1 MPSQVLIVDDD
12 SAIRELLR
20 EFLAEE
26 GLATSEAASA
36 AEARQALETSDPDVI
51 LLDMWLPDGDGL
63 DVLDSLRGRPEIPV
77 IVITAD
83 SSSSRTI
90 RAMQAGAFDYLVK
103 PLEPEAVR
111 AALRRALDQRRM
123 ARDLRATVLPDGRER
138 SVGSGTAMQ
147 AVYKLIGRIAD
158 AQASVLITGETG
170 TGKELVAETLHQNSS
185 RRAGPL
191 IRVNCAALPESL
203 LESELFGH
211 EKGSFTGAI
220 GLRKGRFELA
230 HGGTIFLDE
239 VGELSPSTQKKLL
252 RVLQFGEFERVGG
265 AVTLRSDARV
275 VAATNRDLEAE
286 VQKGHFREDL
296 YYRLNVLR
304 IALPPLRERRDD
316 FPALI
321 AHFLDRY
328 RPAPGAPPAKISGPA
343 MRQLIAGDWPGNV
356 RQLEN
361 SIQQAVVLSGGRV
374 ITPEHLRQM
383 PLSVTPEK
391 NHLDLAALVRES
403 VPLKSVLAKVERE
416 MIVEALRQAAGNRSE
431 AARMLH
437 IYRRLLYEKIEEY
450 GLGTGTKERD

>member
-1 MPSQVLIVDDD
+1 
-12 SAIRELLR
+12 
-20 EFLAEE
+20 
-26 GLATSEAASA
+26 
-36 AEARQALETSDPDVI
+36 
-51 LLDMWLPDGDGL
+51 
-63 DVLDSLRGRPEIPV
+63 
-77 IVITAD
+77 
-83 SSSSRTI
+83 
-90 RAMQAGAFDYLVK
+90 MQAGAFDYLVK

-111 AALRRALDQRRM
+111 AAVRRALEQRRM
-123 ARDLRATVLPDGRER
+123 ARDLLATVLPDGRER
-138 SVGSGTAMQ
+138 IVGSSAAMQ
-147 AVYKLIGRIAD
+147 SVYKLVGRIAD
-158 AQASVLITGETG
+158 AHASVLITGETG

-191 IRVNCAALPESL
+191 VRVNCAALPESL

-211 EKGSFTGAI
+211 EKGAFTGAI

-230 HGGTIFLDE
+230 DGGTIFLDE
-239 VGELSPSTQKKLL
+239 VGELSPGIQKKLL
-252 RVLQFGEFERVGG
+252 RVLQVGEFERVGG
-265 AVTLRSDARV
+265 SVTLRSDARV

-286 VQKGHFREDL
+286 VRQGNFREDL

-316 FPALI
+316 IPALI

-343 MRQLIAGDWPGNV
+343 MRLLVSGDWPGNV

-383 PLSVTPEK
+383 TTSRGAEQRS
-391 NHLDLAALVRES
+391 LDVSSLVRDS

-450 GLGTGTKERD
+450 GLGTTTKERE

>member
-1 MPSQVLIVDDD
+1 MAHQVLIVDDD

-26 GLATSEAASA
+26 GLTTREAASK
-36 AEARQALETSDPDVI
+36 AEAHEVMEDADPDLM

-63 DVLDSLRGRPEIPV
+63 DVLDSLRGRSEIPV

-111 AALRRALDQRRM
+111 AAVRRALEQRRM
-123 ARDLRATVLPDGRER
+123 ARDLLATVLPDGRER
-138 SVGSGTAMQ
+138 IVGSSAAMQ
-147 AVYKLIGRIAD
+147 SVYKLVGRIAD
-158 AQASVLITGETG
+158 AHASVLITGETG

-211 EKGSFTGAI
+211 EKGAFTGAI

-230 HGGTIFLDE
+230 DGGTIFLDE
-239 VGELSPSTQKKLL
+239 VGELSPGIQKKLL
-252 RVLQFGEFERVGG
+252 RVLQVGEFERVGG
-265 AVTLRSDARV
+265 SVTLRSDARV

-286 VQKGHFREDL
+286 VRKGNFREDL

-316 FPALI
+316 IPALI

-343 MRQLIAGDWPGNV
+343 MRLLVAGDWPGNV

-383 PLSVTPEK
+383 TTSLVSEK
-391 NHLDLAALVRES
+391 SGLDLAALVRES

-450 GLGTGTKERD
+450 GLGTTAKERE

>member
-90 RAMQAGAFDYLVK
+90 RAMLAGAFDYLVK

-138 SVGSGTAMQ
+138 IVGSGTAMQ

>member
-1 MPSQVLIVDDD
+1 M
-12 SAIRELLR
+12 
-20 EFLAEE
+20 
-26 GLATSEAASA
+26 
-36 AEARQALETSDPDVI
+36 
-51 LLDMWLPDGDGL
+51 
-63 DVLDSLRGRPEIPV
+63 
-77 IVITAD
+77 
-83 SSSSRTI
+83 
-90 RAMQAGAFDYLVK
+90 
-103 PLEPEAVR
+103 
-111 AALRRALDQRRM
+111 
-123 ARDLRATVLPDGRER
+123 
-138 SVGSGTAMQ
+138 
-147 AVYKLIGRIAD
+147 
-158 AQASVLITGETG
+158 
-170 TGKELVAETLHQNSS
+170 
-185 RRAGPL
+185 
-191 IRVNCAALPESL
+191 
-203 LESELFGH
+203 
-211 EKGSFTGAI
+211 
-220 GLRKGRFELA
+220 
-230 HGGTIFLDE
+230 
-239 VGELSPSTQKKLL
+239 
-252 RVLQFGEFERVGG
+252 GG

>member
-1 MPSQVLIVDDD
+1 
-12 SAIRELLR
+12 
-20 EFLAEE
+20 
-26 GLATSEAASA
+26 
-36 AEARQALETSDPDVI
+36 
-51 LLDMWLPDGDGL
+51 
-63 DVLDSLRGRPEIPV
+63 
-77 IVITAD
+77 
-83 SSSSRTI
+83 
-90 RAMQAGAFDYLVK
+90 
-103 PLEPEAVR
+103 
-111 AALRRALDQRRM
+111 M

-138 SVGSGTAMQ
+138 IVGSGAAMQ

-191 IRVNCAALPESL
+191 VRVNCAALPESL

-220 GLRKGRFELA
+220 NLRKGRFELA
-230 HGGTIFLDE
+230 DGGTIFLDE

-265 AVTLRSDARV
+265 SVTLRSDARV
-275 VAATNRDLEAE
+275 VAATNRNLEAE
-286 VQKGHFREDL
+286 VQKGQFREDL

-304 IALPPLRERRDD
+304 IALPPLSERRDD
-316 FPALI
+316 IPSLI

-343 MRQLIAGDWPGNV
+343 LRQLIAGDWPGNV

-374 ITPEHLRQM
+374 ITPEHLRQ
-383 PLSVTPEK
+383 TPISPVPDK

-437 IYRRLLYEKIEEY
+437 IYRRLLYEKIDEY
-450 GLGTGTKERD
+450 GLGTSTKEQD

>member
-1 MPSQVLIVDDD
+1 MQAQVLIVDDD

-26 GLATSEAASA
+26 GLATREAASA
-36 AEARQALETSDPDVI
+36 AEARQALEASDLDVI

-111 AALRRALDQRRM
+111 AALRRALEQRRM

-138 SVGSGTAMQ
+138 IVGSGAAMQ

-191 IRVNCAALPESL
+191 VRVNCAALPESL

-220 GLRKGRFELA
+220 NLRKGRFELA
-230 HGGTIFLDE
+230 DGGTIFLDE

-265 AVTLRSDARV
+265 SVTLRSDARV
-275 VAATNRDLEAE
+275 VAATNRNLEAE
-286 VQKGHFREDL
+286 VQKGQFREDL

-304 IALPPLRERRDD
+304 IALPPLSERRDD
-316 FPALI
+316 IPSLI

-343 MRQLIAGDWPGNV
+343 LRQLIAGDWPGNV

-374 ITPEHLRQM
+374 ITPEHLRQ
-383 PLSVTPEK
+383 TPISPVPDK

-437 IYRRLLYEKIEEY
+437 IYRRLLYEKIDEY
-450 GLGTGTKERD
+450 GLGTSTKEQD

>member
-138 SVGSGTAMQ
+138 IVGSGTAMQ

-158 AQASVLITGETG
+158 AEASVLITGETG

>member
-138 SVGSGTAMQ
+138 IVGSGTAMQ